1 MKPEILVVVV
11 LYQQLFSQ
19 SPAYGPLSK
28 ALSEKQI
35 QLIIYDNSPQRQQNE
50 LFEKENIVYH
60 HDPQNPGLAVAYN
73 FALSQADEGTRC
85 LVTLDQDTRLVDDY
99 FELLR
104 KATFT
109 DECVAAVPMIF
120 LGADKFL
127 PIFRSLYQSY
137 SSSSRS

>member
-104 KATFT
+104 KVAFT

-127 PIFRSLYQSY
+127 PYIQIIISIVQLKQ
-137 SSSSRS
+137 

>member
-1 MKPEILVVVV
+1 M
-11 LYQQLFSQ
+11 
-19 SPAYGPLSK
+19 
-28 ALSEKQI
+28 
-35 QLIIYDNSPQRQQNE
+35 
-50 LFEKENIVYH
+50 
-60 HDPQNPGLAVAYN
+60 AYN

-104 KATFT
+104 KVTFT

-137 SSSSRS
+137 SSSGRS